1 MFRADEGVSDP
12 GGGVRRP
19 RGLCPGQTTEPSELA
34 QRCDAAA
41 GQSLIGS
48 HVGAVDVAAKAN
60 VRIVCTT
67 CPATMDYQAERTNIR
82 FNEKTG
88 IIEKVDC
95 G

>member
-1 MFRADEGVSDP
+1 MRIRFFPILGAAFVALGACAPKTVEP
-12 GGGVRRP
+12 GD
-19 RGLCPGQTTEPSELA
+19 LA
-34 QRCDAAA
+34 QRCDPTA

-48 HVGAVDVAAKAN
+48 HVGAVDFASNAN
-60 VRIVCTT
+60 VRIICTT
-67 CPATMDYQAERTNIR
+67 CPATTDYRAERTNIR

>member
-1 MFRADEGVSDP
+1 MRAFLILGVAFVALGACAP
-12 GGGVRRP
+12 KTV
-19 RGLCPGQTTEPSELA
+19 EPVDLA
-34 QRCDAAA
+34 QRCDSAA

-48 HVGAVDVAAKAN
+48 HVGAVDFASNAN
-60 VRIVCTT
+60 VRIICTT
-67 CPATMDYQAERTNIR
+67 CPATTDYRAERTNVR

>member
-1 MFRADEGVSDP
+1 MRIRAFLTLGAVFIALGACAPVKTGEASG
-12 GGGVRRP
+12 
-19 RGLCPGQTTEPSELA
+19 LA

-41 GQSLIGS
+41 GQSLIGG
-48 HVGAVDVAAKAN
+48 HIGAVDFAAKAN

-67 CPATMDYQAERTNIR
+67 CPATMDYQADRTNIR

>member
-1 MFRADEGVSDP
+1 MRVRAFLILGAAVAALGACAPVKTVAPVE
-12 GGGVRRP
+12 
-19 RGLCPGQTTEPSELA
+19 QT
-34 QRCDAAA
+34 QQCDAAA

-48 HVGAVDVAAKAN
+48 HVGAVDFAAKAN

-67 CPATMDYQAERTNIR
+67 CAATTDYQAERTNIR

>member
-1 MFRADEGVSDP
+1 MRAFLILGAAFVAL
-12 GGGVRRP
+12 GACAP
-19 RGLCPGQTTEPSELA
+19 RTVEPVDLA
-34 QRCDAAA
+34 KRCDPAA

-48 HVGAVDVAAKAN
+48 HVGAVDLASNAN
-60 VRIVCTT
+60 VRIICMT
-67 CPATMDYQAERTNIR
+67 CPATTDYQAERTNIR